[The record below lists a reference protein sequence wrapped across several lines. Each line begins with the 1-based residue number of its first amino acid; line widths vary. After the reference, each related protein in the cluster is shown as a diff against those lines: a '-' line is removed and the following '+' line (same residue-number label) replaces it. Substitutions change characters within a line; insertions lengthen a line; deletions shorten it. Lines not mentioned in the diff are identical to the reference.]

1 MEPRHTKRRNLIR
14 VQRIEVNSFNKNLL
28 STNSI
33 LGIGLNEIKSPPLL
47 NLYSVGET
55 DKGIH
60 NIR

>member
-1 MEPRHTKRRNLIR
+1 MQPRHTKRRNLVR
-14 VQRIEVNSFNKNLL
+14 VQRIEVNSLNKNLL

-33 LGIGLNEIKSPPLL
+33 LGIGLNEMKALPLL
-47 NLYSVGET
+47 NLSSVGEM

>member
-1 MEPRHTKRRNLIR
+1 MEPRHTKRRNLVR
-14 VQRIEVNSFNKNLL
+14 VQRIEVNSFKNLL

-33 LGIGLNEIKSPPLL
+33 LGIGLNEMKALPLL